1 MHEYLY
7 KRYALAFYEI
17 GEEKERVEEYLNELK
32 EVVRLIDEN
41 EQLLEIIKHPDL
53 STSKKKQL
61 FNNIFSG
68 KIDDDILSFLLI
80 LIEKNRMLELDDI
93 LQEVEKIHLDRMKVL
108 DAYVKTVIPLTDE
121 EKNALIEKLQ
131 KKYARTIVLKEEID
145 KDIIGGVFI
154 RVGNHI
160 MDGTIKSKFENIRKL
175 TLKTE

>member
-1 MHEYLY
+1 M
-7 KRYALAFYEI
+7 I
-17 GEEKERVEEYLNELK
+17 
-32 EVVRLIDEN
+32 
-41 EQLLEIIKHPDL
+41 
-53 STSKKKQL
+53 
-61 FNNIFSG
+61 
-68 KIDDDILSFLLI
+68 
-80 LIEKNRMLELDDI
+80 ELDDI

-108 DAYVKTVIPLTDE
+108 EAYVKTVIPLTAE
-121 EKNALIEKLQ
+121 ERNALTEKLQ